1 MVEEESKSVV
11 EDAPKS
17 SIRELKDT
25 LGELEDHKK
34 SVLERKREI
43 GSSIA
48 GLISSLRLLKQERDS
63 LTSEVKSL
71 KDQRTQLNSAVKKA
85 LDAIAEHKKNNPPP
99 SRDNRVNPSA
109 IKKRIDELEYKIE
122 TEAPSYDVE
131 KKIMKQI
138 NSLKLEYNE
147 SKKVDVHWSEHEKL
161 KEQLRSAKKEADS
174 IHKVLQQKARLS
186 QEKHNTLLE
195 TAKKID
201 DLRVMEEQLRAEYGS
216 HAEKTHDVREVLG
229 AELERHTK
237 DKRER
242 ARKKKESDDRKRHE
256 HDRKIEEKKQSVE
269 EKIARGEKLTTED
282 LIALQG

>member
-1 MVEEESKSVV
+1 MVEEESKIVV
-11 EDAPKS
+11 EDASKS

-25 LGELEDHKK
+25 LGELEDCKK
-34 SVLERKREI
+34 SVLERKRDI
-43 GSSIA
+43 GRSIA
-48 GLISSLRLLKQERDS
+48 ELISSLHLLKRERDS
-63 LTSEVKSL
+63 LTSDVRSL
-71 KDQRTQLNSAVKKA
+71 KDQRTQLNSAVKNA
-85 LDAIAEHKKNNPPP
+85 LDAISEHKKKNPFD
-99 SRDNRVNPSA
+99 SGIHRVNPSA
-109 IKKRIDELEYKIE
+109 IKRRIDELEFKIE

-138 NSLKLEYNE
+138 KALKLEYDE

-174 IHKVLQQKARLS
+174 VHKVLQQKARLS
-186 QEKHNTLLE
+186 QEKHTILLE

-201 DLRVMEEQLRAEYGS
+201 DLRVKEEQLHAEYGS

-237 DKRER
+237 EKRER
-242 ARKKKESDDRKRHE
+242 ARRKKESDNKRRHE